1 MLTILFLK
9 WIQPWIPGVSS
20 DGGSCSDVS
29 LAEME
34 EIFLLE
40 FEEIESDLWIAENNQ
55 RLDYTSMNWILAQKN
70 IFSIKFACSEI
81 SREIYY
87 SSYKLYKEDSQCKR
101 DNSVGLKI
109 L

>member
-1 MLTILFLK
+1 MINNDFNK

-29 LAEME
+29 LAEIE

-55 RLDYTSMNWILAQKN
+55 RLDYSSMNWVLAQKN
-70 IFSIKFACSEI
+70 I
-81 SREIYY
+81 
-87 SSYKLYKEDSQCKR
+87 
-101 DNSVGLKI
+101 
-109 L
+109 